1 MAALRCAA
9 RRIVGDQPPR
19 LVCRASVVEGRRRMS
34 PAVSDRCSSARPR
47 CFSSQGG
54 DDDPLTSEEKMRL
67 FKRGTHLIFR
77 TTKAIST
84 IVACGIIIK
93 WSVMQLFRPYP
104 TSDCARAVRKC
115 REMLQ
120 GLRGNPP
127 ALEVGPVLGDEM
139 LAAEVAVFK
148 SMVKDM
154 KREAAERLEE

>member
-19 LVCRASVVEGRRRMS
+19 LGCRGAG
-34 PAVSDRCSSARPR
+34 
-47 CFSSQGG
+47 GG

-67 FKRGTHLIFR
+67 FKRGAHLIFR
-77 TTKAIST
+77 MTKAIST
-84 IVACGIIIK
+84 VVACGIVIK
-93 WSVMQLFRPYP
+93 GSV
-104 TSDCARAVRKC
+104 T
-115 REMLQ
+115 E

-139 LAAEVAVFK
+139 LAAEVAAFK

-154 KREAAERLEE
+154 KREAAERLED